1 MTLPKLKP
9 WHWALIALGLVLAA
23 GVLLASKTELLG
35 SFLSGDVAKNVR
47 SEYAIRKSGV
57 RLVSAPQIP
66 VGTNSASPTPSPSS
80 AELQTLAA
88 SKGSLTIPSAT
99 PTPTTPDDETLD
111 LTKPSEKLAPGDT
124 QTGPGQH
131 KELSE
136 VPGRPRSSAN
146 FVAPAK
152 GNNDA
157 ALVVGSSDLPS
168 PPVPDSLLNQGYPGT
183 SGNTANAPVPNAA
196 TVIDPRRY
204 LFNNLSPDAVSGN
217 SVVLATDNDKD
228 YSIAGFAPKSS
239 IIKLAMLQAVSSAD
253 MELDV
258 KAAVCEPFVFQ
269 GHQLL
274 EIGDQLLGTA
284 ASSNKRDRILV
295 TWHTILYKNGMS
307 TAIDAVA
314 QDPSGQIGIPGVQ
327 IGSRILQSIT
337 PVLLDTAAA
346 FVQAFRQN
354 AYTTII
360 PNNVSVGT
368 VTVTNNQTAEAQLTD
383 AGLSSVQGGLDKI
396 SELIAED
403 VESNKPYIFVM
414 PGVRCQAYLRA
425 PLDVTKRDYGD

>member
-1 MTLPKLKP
+1 MSLPKLKP
-9 WHWALIALGLVLAA
+9 WQWALIGLGLLLAA
-23 GVLLASKTELLG
+23 GGLLASRTELLG
-35 SFLSGDVAKNVR
+35 SFFSGDVAKNVR
-47 SEYAIRKSGV
+47 SEYAVRKSGA
-57 RLVSAPQIP
+57 RSVSAPQAP
-66 VGTNSASPTPSPSS
+66 VTRSNESPTPAPSPTV
-80 AELQTLAA
+80 LTLADG
-88 SKGSLTIPSAT
+88 KGSMTIAVAT
-99 PTPTTPDDETLD
+99 PSPATPDDETLD
-111 LTKPSEKLAPGDT
+111 LTKPSAKLAPGDT
-124 QTGPGQH
+124 NSHPGQR

-136 VPGRPRSSAN
+136 IPGRPRTSAN
-146 FVAPAK
+146 FTAPAK

-157 ALVVGSSDLPS
+157 ALVVGSSDQGS

-183 SGNTANAPVPNAA
+183 SGSSANGAVPNAV
-196 TVIDPRRY
+196 TVTDPRRY
-204 LFNNLSPDAVSGN
+204 LFNNLSPDALAGN
-217 SVVLATDNDKD
+217 SVVLSNDNDKD

-258 KAAVCEPFVFQ
+258 KAAVSEPFIFQ

-274 EIGDQLLGTA
+274 EIGDQLLGTT

-307 TAIDAVA
+307 TSIDAVA

-337 PVLLDTAAA
+337 PVLLDTAEA

-368 VTVTNNQTAEAQLTD
+368 VTVTNTNQTAEAQLTD
-383 AGLSSVQGGLDKI
+383 AGLSAVQGGLDKI

-414 PGVRCQAYLRA
+414 PGVKCQAYLRA
-425 PLDVTKRDYGD
+425 PLDVTKRDYGN